1 MRLVRDLGR
10 RKLRSG
16 LTITGIAI
24 GIMALVVFGSM
35 ANKMNALIS
44 GGSKY
49 YQDKAIVSVGSMFS
63 GTIQP
68 LALADL
74 DRIRGVEGVAAATP
88 SVEMLLS
95 ADGTA
100 ASMGTPEMITGSIP
114 GGDKGLETFK
124 IELSSGRDLTTADA
138 TSKVTVLGADLA
150 RRLNAKV
157 GDTVTLRDVK
167 FTVVGIWAPTLT
179 APDKDAYVPIAAAQD
194 LFVKSLPPLIQTK
207 ITASEIAT
215 SITVYPVKGTDPE
228 VLKTRLT
235 ALLGKDYT
243 VMTGKD
249 FDALLGT
256 FSAIFTLVLTGVAM
270 LSLLVGGLSTINT
283 MAMAVAERTREIGIK
298 RAIGASR
305 WRIRGEIVFEAS
317 AIGLISGLIGLGIG
331 AAMTIIFNDLGRE
344 SGNVLFDLTFGTAA
358 TALIFATVLGGIAG
372 FVPAWHAS
380 RLDPVTALRYE

>member
-10 RKLRSG
+10 RKLRTG

-35 ANKMNALIS
+35 ANKMNALIG

-74 DRIRGVEGVAAATP
+74 DKIRGVEGVAAATP
-88 SVEMLLS
+88 SVDMLLS
-95 ADGTA
+95 SDGAA
-100 ASMGTPEMITGSIP
+100 ASMGTPEMITGNIP
-114 GGDKGLETFK
+114 GGDKGLETFRL
-124 IELSSGRDLTTADA
+124 ELSAGRDLTAADA
-138 TSKVTVLGADLA
+138 TTKVTVLGADLA

-157 GDTVTLRDVK
+157 GDTVTLRGVK
-167 FTVVGIWAPTLT
+167 FAVVGVWAPTLT
-179 APDKDAYVPIAAAQD
+179 APDKDAYVPLVAAQE
-194 LFVKSLPPLIQTK
+194 LFVKSLPPLIQSK
-207 ITASEIAT
+207 VTASEIAT
-215 SITVYPVKGTDPE
+215 GVTVYATKGTDPE
-228 VLKTRLT
+228 LLKTRLT
-235 ALLGKDYT
+235 ALLGGSYT

-249 FDALLGT
+249 FDALLGS

-270 LSLLVGGLSTINT
+270 LSLLVGGLSTVNT

-305 WRIRGEIVFEAS
+305 WRIRREIVFEAS
-317 AIGLISGLIGLGIG
+317 AIGLISGLIGLAIG
-331 AAMTIIFNDLGRE
+331 AAMTMLFNDLGRA
-344 SGNVLFDLTFGTAA
+344 SGNVLFELTLGTAA

>member
-1 MRLVRDLGR
+1 MRLLRDLGR

-35 ANKMNALIS
+35 ANKMNALIG

-49 YQDKAIVSVGSMFS
+49 YADKVTVTVGSMYS
-63 GTIQP
+63 GSIQP
-68 LALADL
+68 LSLSDV
-74 DRIRGVEGVAAATP
+74 DKIRNVEGVAAATP
-88 SVEMLLS
+88 TIDMMLS
-95 ADGTA
+95 DEGGAT
-100 ASMGTPEMITGSIP
+100 MGTPEMISGGIP
-114 GGDKGLETFK
+114 GGDKGLETFR
-124 IELSSGRDLTTADA
+124 IDLAQGRELTAADA
-138 TSKVTVLGADLA
+138 TSKVTVLGSDLA
-150 RRLNAKV
+150 RKLNANT
-157 GDTVTLRDVK
+157 GDIVTLRGVK

-179 APDKDAYVPIAAAQD
+179 APDKDAYVPMAAAQE
-194 LFVKSLPPLIQTK
+194 LFVKSLPPIIQSK
-207 ITASEIAT
+207 VNASEIAT
-215 SITVYPVKGTDPE
+215 GVVVYPAKGVDPE
-228 VLKTRLT
+228 TIKTRLKD
-235 ALLGKDYT
+235 LLGSSYT
-243 VMTGKD
+243 IMTGKD
-249 FDALLGT
+249 FDALLGS
-256 FSAIFTLVLTGVAM
+256 FSAIFTLVLTGVAL

-305 WRIRGEIVFEAS
+305 WRIRREIVFEAS

-331 AAMTIIFNDLGRE
+331 AAMTMLFNDLGRA

>member
-35 ANKMNALIS
+35 ANKMNALIG

-49 YQDKAIVSVGSMFS
+49 YADKVTVTVGSMYS
-63 GTIQP
+63 GSIQP
-68 LALADL
+68 LSLSDV
-74 DRIRGVEGVAAATP
+74 DKIRNVEGVAAATP
-88 SVEMLLS
+88 TIDMMLS
-95 ADGTA
+95 DEGGAT
-100 ASMGTPEMITGSIP
+100 MGTPEMISGGIP
-114 GGDKGLETFK
+114 NGDKGLETYK
-124 IELSSGRDLTTADA
+124 IELAQGRDLTAADA
-138 TSKVTVLGADLA
+138 TSKVTVLGSDLA
-150 RRLNAKV
+150 RKLNANT
-157 GDTVTLRDVK
+157 GDTVTLRGVK
-167 FTVVGIWAPTLT
+167 FTVVGVWAPTLT
-179 APDKDAYVPIAAAQD
+179 APDKDAYVPMAAAQE
-194 LFVKSLPPLIQTK
+194 LFVKSLPPIIQSK

-215 SITVYPVKGTDPE
+215 GVTVYPAKGVDPE
-228 VLKTRLT
+228 TIKTHLKD
-235 ALLGKDYT
+235 LLGSSYT

-249 FDALLGT
+249 FDAMLGS

-305 WRIRGEIVFEAS
+305 WRIRREIVFEAS

-331 AAMTIIFNDLGRE
+331 AAMTMVFNDLGRA
-344 SGNVLFDLTFGTAA
+344 SGNVLLDLTLGTAA
-358 TALIFATVLGGIAG
+358 TALIFATVLDGIAG

>member
-35 ANKMNALIS
+35 ANKMNALIG

-49 YQDKAIVSVGSMFS
+49 YADKVTVSVGSMYS
-63 GTIQP
+63 GSIQP
-68 LALADL
+68 LSLSDV
-74 DRIRGVEGVAAATP
+74 DKIRSVEGVAAATP
-88 SVEMLLS
+88 TIDMMLS
-95 ADGTA
+95 DEGGAT
-100 ASMGTPEMITGSIP
+100 MGTPEMISGGIP
-114 GGDKGLETFK
+114 NDDKGLETYK
-124 IELSSGRDLTTADA
+124 IELAQGRDLTAADA
-138 TSKVTVLGADLA
+138 TSKVTVLGSDLA
-150 RRLNAKV
+150 RKLNANT
-157 GDTVTLRDVK
+157 GDTVTLRGVK
-167 FTVVGIWAPTLT
+167 FTVVGVWAPTLT
-179 APDKDAYVPIAAAQD
+179 APDKDAYVPMAAAQE
-194 LFVKSLPPLIQTK
+194 LFVKSLPPIIQSK

-215 SITVYPVKGTDPE
+215 GVTVYPAKGVDPE
-228 VLKTRLT
+228 TIKTHLKD
-235 ALLGKDYT
+235 LLGSSYT

-249 FDALLGT
+249 FDAMLGS

-305 WRIRGEIVFEAS
+305 WRIRREIVFEAS

-331 AAMTIIFNDLGRE
+331 AAMTMVFNDLGRA
-344 SGNVLFDLTFGTAA
+344 SGNVLFDLTLGTAA

>member
-1 MRLVRDLGR
+1 MRLVRDLAR
-10 RKLRSG
+10 RKLRST

-35 ANKMNALIS
+35 ANKMNALIN

-68 LALADL
+68 LALSDL
-74 DRIRGVEGVAAATP
+74 DRIRAIEGVAAATP
-88 SVEMLLS
+88 SVDMLLS
-95 ADGTA
+95 SDGAA
-100 ASMGTPEMITGSIP
+100 ASMGTPEMITGNIP
-114 GGDKGLETFK
+114 GGDNGLETFK
-124 IELSSGRDLTTADA
+124 IDLASGRELTTADA
-138 TSKVTVLGADLA
+138 GTKVTVLGSDLA

-179 APDKDAYVPIAAAQD
+179 APDKDAYVPLDAAQE
-194 LFVKSLPPLIQTK
+194 LFVKSLPPLIQSK
-207 ITASEIAT
+207 VVASEIAT
-215 SITVYPVKGTDPE
+215 GITVYPQKGVSPE
-228 VLKTRLT
+228 TIKTRIE
-235 ALLGKDYT
+235 AVLGKDYT

-249 FDALLGT
+249 FDELLGT
-256 FSAIFTLVLTGVAM
+256 FSAIFSLVLTGIAL

-305 WRIRGEIVFEAS
+305 WRIRREVVLESA
-317 AIGLISGLIGLGIG
+317 AIGLIAGLIGLVIG
-331 AAMTIIFNDLGRE
+331 AAMTTLFNDLGRE
-344 SGNVLFDLTFGTAA
+344 SGNVLFDLTLGTAA
-358 TALIFATVLGGIAG
+358 TAIIFATGLGAIAG
-372 FVPAWHAS
+372 FIPAWHAS